1 MKLIKIFGKAV
12 ILLVLFI
19 TLISWGYTGHRII
32 NQNAALSFT
41 PEMEQFMSWASILA
55 DHASD
60 ADYRKD
66 EDPDEGPRHYI
77 DIDNY
82 AEFILNGRIP
92 STYDSVV
99 ALYNTAFVIENG
111 ILPWATK
118 RTYDSLVSSFTRF
131 DREKAVLYASDLGH
145 YVGDGHNPLH
155 ITRNYNGQYTGN
167 SGIHSRY
174 ETGMINTFQQE
185 IVMQGSGIEYIT
197 DVQDY
202 IFDYIYSNYIYV
214 DSIMLADDYA
224 QSVAGNTSSYQYRE
238 ALWEKTGTFTVS
250 LFNRS
255 AHSLAELIY
264 SAWIDAGKPDM
275 NSGPGIF
282 EFNNDKSDLSLKAN
296 PNPVKESLRVRF
308 DLPETARI
316 KIGIFDLEGRSHGIL
331 LNEKLPAG
339 SNELSFIVSNLPEGI
354 YFVSVE
360 SGKFL
365 EATKVVKLTD

>member
-32 NQNAALSFT
+32 NQNASLSFT

-282 EFNNDKSDLSLKAN
+282 EFNNDKSDLSLKVN